1 MSKPPAFQFY
11 PSDFLSDDNV
21 DAMTAKE
28 TGGYIRL
35 LCHCWKK
42 GYLNSDTVKLDKLA
56 RLEGDKEALQSIL
69 GCFEIKDGKY
79 IHKRLD
85 AERVKQKIFR
95 DKCSEAGKVGA
106 EKRWGKN
113 REPHGAPKETPM
125 GVDGSASSTASLS
138 SKEIANKATLS
149 HASYFFSSKGMADFL
164 RSCGLENED
173 ALTRVY
179 LTAGK
184 KATLDELVQAIVEK
198 KFFKKARSPV
208 GMAIDAVRKGYHPS
222 DESHAKMKELL
233 SGTKRNQAA
242 IPGTTRISPALR
254 KAQEVF
260 KANIPLMERNK
271 IFAPSQLM
279 NHPIYKTLIG
289 EGNGNVWIAPNGER
303 QTET

>member
-1 MSKPPAFQFY
+1 MPPLYFIKGWDKHFEISQSRKASRHYYVIIPNKQ
-11 PSDFLSDDNV
+11 D
-21 DAMTAKE
+21 
-28 TGGYIRL
+28 G
-35 LCHCWKK
+35 K
-42 GYLNSDTVKLDKLA
+42 GYRRIARQPDATDIFTAWVLILQVASKCPRRGVLMDEDGVITTEDLADKTLYPE
-56 RLEGDKEALQSIL
+56 RIFERALT
-69 GCFEIKDGKY
+69 Y
-79 IHKRLD
+79 
-85 AERVKQKIFR
+85 
-95 DKCSEAGKVGA
+95 
-106 EKRWGKN
+106 
-113 REPHGAPKETPM
+113 
-125 GVDGSASSTASLS
+125 LS
-138 SKEIANKATLS
+138 SNKIGWIGVYDGGTVVVSESDSTTDREADPKVEDPNKATLS